1 MAFLAILGLSGLMPQ
16 SIKDEAPLQSLPYL
30 KMARLCMRVE
40 FHLVTALTIYLLI
53 TEPPVAG
60 KNAQNPHPEYHKW
73 RNSSFEQGVPEN
85 TPESAKQ
92 GLQFPPRPTT
102 FSLPIRRQLDHIS
115 AKAQAQHLQ
124 PHPHPHPH
132 PHPRPPIPSPTP
144 AMGKLKYNIH
154 APPFTS
160 AYRKYDDP
168 AKSGQYYSSVATKSR
183 SQALILWAALFER
196 CKSKTSR
203 P

>member
-1 MAFLAILGLSGLMPQ
+1 MEDAISFSCCLWITM
-16 SIKDEAPLQSLPYL
+16 KAKFYL
-30 KMARLCMRVE
+30 VQ
-40 FHLVTALTIYLLI
+40 ALTISLFI

-85 TPESAKQ
+85 AAPESAKQ
-92 GLQFPPRPTT
+92 GLQFPPRPAT

-124 PHPHPHPH
+124 PQ
-132 PHPRPPIPSPTP
+132 PRPRNHSPTP
-144 AMGKLKYNIH
+144 AAGKIKYNIH

-168 AKSGQYYSSVATKSR
+168 AKPGQLCWSIAP
-183 SQALILWAALFER
+183 LFRFQVWIFGAGLCER
-196 CKSKTSR
+196 CRSKIFRLRIYSTST
-203 P
+203 